1 MLAVYLLAAI
11 AGVVTYIPA
20 GLGVLEAVF
29 LMLLGEQVGEPELL
43 GALLAYRAVYYLGP
57 LLVAAVMY
65 AVMEMRAR
73 RA

>member
-1 MLAVYLLAAI
+1 
-11 AGVVTYIPA
+11 
-20 GLGVLEAVF
+20 
-29 LMLLGEQVGEPELL
+29 MLLGEQVGEPELL

-65 AVMEMRAR
+65 AVMETRAR